1 MAAIAPP
8 RGDFHAFSNPFAKSA
23 PVQPV
28 YNKGKSSFSDPRHH
42 LEHDGGLVISYE
54 QLDDRPSYRPDV
66 QLDWDQS
73 AVPRDKR
80 ISYSPQARM
89 ERVDSVFDVYA
100 ELYADED
107 AGEQDVE
114 VEEALGELQRGSSGW
129 GAQPHVVPESPL
141 EEEDDD
147 ENEDEEPAQP
157 WDERGKTGLYGGGG
171 RGADDRETGWVSDF
185 TFALMA
191 PASGQEEDLR
201 FDADEPDHGDSQQG
215 RQFASR
221 STQDFHHD
229 ERVRRD
235 SLETAPSSKGP
246 ATPPDVG
253 STATATP
260 TLARENV
267 RPSHPSPSHSSPPIH
282 TVDAARIKK
291 SNLSPRIPTPSA
303 PMQAGRAAGPL
314 DRSARP
320 RPKAS
325 GFKWPARA
333 KKPPTISAPILPEG
347 FVESLGMETFPLYPG
362 AKVPHRASV
371 SAAAGQTRA
380 SPLSPRE
387 ATSPNPQQQHRA
399 APTRKAAPP
408 VSRTPPRAVPA
419 PAPELERGSG
429 TLVRAASVSPPPPS
443 RLDAVREEGD
453 SSSTSGTP
461 IVKRA
466 QHERTASNVTA
477 GSGFRDPW
485 SAAPAS
491 VGSSSS
497 VHSQQTRRV
506 HRGSSYQG
514 GSVRASVASTVGGF
528 DPRHF
533 GSSAPVSLP
542 HQHSPGEAS
551 YDSPGPTSPVMPN
564 VRHDSLSSHYSE
576 VSEAHEQPA
585 FHASSTAAA
594 DGFRQDFTPF
604 STTAH
609 LRGAS
614 AATLGST
621 SRGARPFTPTRPLNL
636 HRRTSSTIHPAA
648 GGSGDESKRSTL
660 AGDVVWGGVGVGGPR
675 DVSTPVQGRSE
686 SPFARAAS
694 PFAQHAPTIGTTG
707 FRNPFG

>member
-1 MAAIAPP
+1 MAATAPP
-8 RGDFHAFSNPFAKSA
+8 RGDLHAFSNPFAQGA
-23 PVQPV
+23 PVQPL
-28 YNKGKSSFSDPRHH
+28 YSKGKSAFSGQHHH
-42 LEHDGGLVISYE
+42 LEQDDGLAISYE
-54 QLDDRPSYRPDV
+54 RLDDRPSYRPDV
-66 QLDWDQS
+66 QLDWNQS
-73 AVPRDKR
+73 NPPHSKR
-80 ISYSPQARM
+80 TSSSPQTRM

-107 AGEQDVE
+107 AGEDYAE
-114 VEEALGELQRGSSGW
+114 EEEALGELQRGSSGW
-129 GAQPHVVPESPL
+129 GVQPHVVPESPL
-141 EEEDDD
+141 EEE
-147 ENEDEEPAQP
+147 EAEAEDEDEPVQP

-185 TFALMA
+185 TFALIA
-191 PASGQEEDLR
+191 PVSGQEEDLR
-201 FDADEPDHGDSQQG
+201 FDADDVEQG
-215 RQFASR
+215 ETPQNRQFSSR
-221 STQDFHHD
+221 SAQGFHPG
-229 ERVRRD
+229 EPTRRD
-235 SLETAPSSKGP
+235 SLETAPSSAGP

-253 STATATP
+253 ATAAAVP
-260 TLARENV
+260 ASARENV
-267 RPSHPSPSHSSPPIH
+267 RPFHPSPALASPPIH

-303 PMQAGRAAGPL
+303 PMQAGRVAGPL

-325 GFKWPARA
+325 GFKWPART

-347 FVESLGMETFPLYPG
+347 FVESLGMETFPLYAG
-362 AKVPHRASV
+362 AKLPQRASV
-371 SAAAGQTRA
+371 SAPAGQSRA
-380 SPLSPRE
+380 SPRD
-387 ATSPNPQQQHRA
+387 AASPNPQQPRT

-419 PAPELERGSG
+419 PALASEAERGSS
-429 TLVRAASVSPPPPS
+429 TLVRAVSTSPPPPA

-453 SSSTSGTP
+453 SPSSSATP
-461 IVKRA
+461 IVKRS
-466 QHERTASNVTA
+466 QHERTASNMTA

-514 GSVRASVASTVGGF
+514 GSARASVASTVGGL

-533 GSSAPVSLP
+533 GSSAPVALP
-542 HQHSPGEAS
+542 NQYSPVDA
-551 YDSPGPTSPVMPN
+551 DSPGPTSPVMPD

-585 FHASSTAAA
+585 AAFHPSTRAPS

-621 SRGARPFTPTRPLNL
+621 SRGARPFEPVRPLNV
-636 HRRTSSTIHPAA
+636 HRRTSSTIHPGAC
-648 GGSGDESKRSTL
+648 GSGDESKRSTL
-660 AGDVVWGGVGVGGPR
+660 AGDVVWGGAGAGGPR
-675 DVSTPVQGRSE
+675 DVSTPVPSRAE

>member
-1 MAAIAPP
+1 MATVAPP
-8 RGDFHAFSNPFAKSA
+8 RGDFYAFSNPFAQGA

-28 YNKGKSSFSDPRHH
+28 VFSKGKGSSGQHHH
-42 LEHDGGLVISYE
+42 LEQDDGLAINYE
-54 QLDDRPSYRPDV
+54 HLDDRPSYRPDV
-66 QLDWDQS
+66 QLDRDQT
-73 AVPRDKR
+73 AAPHHKR
-80 ISYSPQARM
+80 ISDSPQTRM
-89 ERVDSVFDVYA
+89 ERVDSLFDVYA
-100 ELYADED
+100 ELYAADDASEQYVDE
-107 AGEQDVE
+107 
-114 VEEALGELQRGSSGW
+114 EEALGELQRGSSGW
-129 GAQPHVVPESPL
+129 GAQPHVVPQSPL
-141 EEEDDD
+141 EEEEGEGAAEDD
-147 ENEDEEPAQP
+147 EPAQP

-171 RGADDRETGWVSDF
+171 RGADDRETGWVSDY
-185 TFALMA
+185 TFALLA

-201 FDADEPDHGDSQQG
+201 FDADEPDHGDTQQG
-215 RQFASR
+215 RQFSSR
-221 STQDFHHD
+221 STQGFHPD
-229 ERVRRD
+229 DQPRRD

-260 TLARENV
+260 ASARENV
-267 RPSHPSPSHSSPPIH
+267 RPSHPSSSFSTPPIH

-303 PMQAGRAAGPL
+303 PMQAGRVAGPL

-320 RPKAS
+320 RPKAT

-362 AKVPHRASV
+362 AKVPHRASI
-371 SAAAGQTRA
+371 SASADKTRT
-380 SPLSPRE
+380 SLRE
-387 ATSPNPQQQHRA
+387 ATSPNPQQQQQRA

-419 PAPELERGSG
+419 PAAEHERGSS
-429 TLVRAASVSPPPPS
+429 TLVRAASTSPPPP

-453 SSSTSGTP
+453 ALSASETAT
-461 IVKRA
+461 VKRA
-466 QHERTASNVTA
+466 QHERSASNMTA

-514 GSVRASVASTVGGF
+514 GSARASVASTVGGF

-533 GSSAPVSLP
+533 GSAAPVPVP
-542 HQHSPGEAS
+542 HQYSPVDAS
-551 YDSPGPTSPVMPN
+551 SGSPGPTSPVMPG

-576 VSEAHEQPA
+576 VSEAQEHPA
-585 FHASSTAAA
+585 ILASSAAPSDA
-594 DGFRQDFTPF
+594 FRQDFTPF

-621 SRGARPFTPTRPLNL
+621 TRGARPFTPTRPLNV
-636 HRRTSSTIHPAA
+636 HRRTSSTIHPGA

-675 DVSTPVQGRSE
+675 DVSTPVQSSSG

>member
-1 MAAIAPP
+1 M
-8 RGDFHAFSNPFAKSA
+8 D
-23 PVQPV
+23 
-28 YNKGKSSFSDPRHH
+28 
-42 LEHDGGLVISYE
+42 
-54 QLDDRPSYRPDV
+54 
-66 QLDWDQS
+66 
-73 AVPRDKR
+73 
-80 ISYSPQARM
+80 
-89 ERVDSVFDVYA
+89 RVDSVFDVYA

-107 AGEQDVE
+107 AGDDDVE
-114 VEEALGELQRGSSGW
+114 DEALGELQRGSSGW
-129 GAQPHVVPESPL
+129 GAQPQVVSESPL
-141 EEEDDD
+141 EEEEEDDDADDD
-147 ENEDEEPAQP
+147 EPVQP

-191 PASGQEEDLR
+191 PVSGQEEDLR
-201 FDADEPDHGDSQQG
+201 FDADEVDQGDTQQR
-215 RQFASR
+215 RQFPSR
-221 STQDFHHD
+221 SAQGFHPG
-229 ERVRRD
+229 EPTRRD
-235 SLETAPSSKGP
+235 SLETAPSSIGP

-253 STATATP
+253 STAISAP
-260 TLARENV
+260 APSREPV
-267 RPSHPSPSHSSPPIH
+267 RPSHPSPVLSSPPIH

-303 PMQAGRAAGPL
+303 PLQAGRVAGPV

-325 GFKWPARA
+325 GFKWPART

-347 FVESLGMETFPLYPG
+347 FVESLGMETFPLYAG
-362 AKVPHRASV
+362 AKLPQRASV
-371 SAAAGQTRA
+371 SAPTGPSRTSPRDAA
-380 SPLSPRE
+380 SPD
-387 ATSPNPQQQHRA
+387 PQQPRT

-419 PAPELERGSG
+419 PAPVSEAERGST
-429 TLVRAASVSPPPPS
+429 TLARAVSTSPPPPA

-453 SSSTSGTP
+453 PPSSSGTP
-461 IVKRA
+461 VVVKRS
-466 QHERTASNVTA
+466 QHERTASNMTA

-514 GSVRASVASTVGGF
+514 GSARDSVASTVGGL

-533 GSSAPVSLP
+533 ASAPVALP
-542 HQHSPGEAS
+542 HQYSPVEAS
-551 YDSPGPTSPVMPN
+551 VDSPGPTSPIMPD

-576 VSEAHEQPA
+576 VSEAHEPAPAA
-585 FHASSTAAA
+585 FHPPTRAPS

-609 LRGAS
+609 LRGAG

-621 SRGARPFTPTRPLNL
+621 SRGARPFTPVRPLNV

-648 GGSGDESKRSTL
+648 SGSGDESKRSTL

-675 DVSTPVQGRSE
+675 DVSTPVPGRAE